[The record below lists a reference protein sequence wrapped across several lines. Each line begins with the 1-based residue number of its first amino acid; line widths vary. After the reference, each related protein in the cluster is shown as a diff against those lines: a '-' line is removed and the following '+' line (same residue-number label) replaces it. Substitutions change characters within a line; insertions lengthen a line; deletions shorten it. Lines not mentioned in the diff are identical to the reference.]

1 MKIKDKNLIRC
12 FILVTLRDVSRSQ
25 LDDLALML
33 DIAPFDV
40 IEQFETELYRIEHLF
55 NFPCDLP

>member
-1 MKIKDKNLIRC
+1 MKLKDKSLIRC

-55 NFPCDLP
+55 NFPCGLP

>member
-1 MKIKDKNLIRC
+1 MKLKDKNLIRC
-12 FILVTLRDVSRSQ
+12 FILVTLRNVSRSQ